1 MLLLAA
7 ALLTSSL
14 GNFTLQSGQVIQN
27 CQLSYRTYG
36 QMNSAKSNIVFFP
49 TWFNGTTADLE
60 KYIGATGLVNDG
72 RFYVITLDALAN
84 GVSSSPSNSPSQR
97 GKLFPRITISDMVQ
111 AEHRFLTEKLGIKHV
126 YAVMGISMG
135 GMQTFQWLTSFP
147 DFMDR
152 AVTIVGTPR
161 MGEKDILLWSTF
173 MNGMHLGRPAAG
185 ADGTTP
191 SPTKSLMSQI
201 LTAAPSVV
209 EGMLNPQVRQQL
221 NQIFQGGNQ
230 PGNTP
235 PPPPDASAPGAPK
248 TPVAIP
254 VDKNPEN
261 VLHQFEAMVVHDISR
276 TFGKSWP
283 QTASVIKAKCLV
295 INSVQDKAV
304 SPEFPQQFADQIKA
318 QKFMMQ
324 GPCGHNAYK
333 PDCEEASIA
342 PVIRQF
348 LEQ

>member
-1 MLLLAA
+1 MFLLAA
-7 ALLTSSL
+7 ALVMGSI
-14 GNFTLQSGQVIQN
+14 GNFTLQSGQVIQD
-27 CQLSYRTYG
+27 CHLGYRTYG
-36 QMNSAKSNIVFFP
+36 QLNAAKSNAVLFP

-60 KYIGATGLVNDG
+60 KYINANGLVNDG
-72 RFYVITLDALAN
+72 KFFVIAVDTLSN
-84 GVSSSPSNSPSQR
+84 GVSTSPSNSNAQH
-97 GKLFPRITISDMVQ
+97 GKAFPRVTIADMVES
-111 AEHRFLTEKLGIKHV
+111 EHKLLTEQLGITHLF
-126 YAVMGISMG
+126 AVMGISMG
-135 GMQTFQWLTSFP
+135 GMQAFQWLTAYP

-173 MNGMHLGRPAAG
+173 MNGMNLGRPAAG
-185 ADGTTP
+185 ADGKTP
-191 SPTKSLMSQI
+191 SPTKSLLSQVM
-201 LTAAPSVV
+201 TAAPAIVQ
-209 EGMLNPQVRQQL
+209 GLLNPQVRQQL

-235 PPPPDASAPGAPK
+235 PPPAPAGGTAPK

-276 TFGKSWP
+276 PFGNSWDK
-283 QTASVIKAKCLV
+283 TASSIKAKCLV